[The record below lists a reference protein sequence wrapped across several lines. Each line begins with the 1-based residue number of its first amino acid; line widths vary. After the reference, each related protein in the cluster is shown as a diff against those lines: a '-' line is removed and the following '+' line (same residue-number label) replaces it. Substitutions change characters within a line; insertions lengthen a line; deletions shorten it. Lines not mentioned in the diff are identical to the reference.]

1 MNLVPDKQLFI
12 NVPLQSTK
20 NGKKE
25 LCVDNNVGETIGDVY
40 CPTCPK
46 CVYISTN
53 KTTSF
58 YDCENPA
65 ATS

>member
-1 MNLVPDKQLFI
+1 MSHVNQPNMEKRIVCMDDKVRE
-12 NVPLQSTK
+12 N
-20 NGKKE
+20 
-25 LCVDNNVGETIGDVY
+25 IGDVY

-46 CVYISTN
+46 CGTTN

-65 ATS
+65 ATI